1 MSNVPVA
8 MAKELSKQYLID
20 QAKAY
25 GSSLFLWG
33 LVIGFLETEGEKGV
47 LVETSLQSLNMS
59 LARALGDL
67 TAATQSEQPKGG
79 RP

>member
-8 MAKELSKQYLID
+8 MAKELAKQYPID
-20 QAKAY
+20 QTKAY

-47 LVETSLQSLNMS
+47 LVEIALERLNMS
-59 LARALGDL
+59 IARALRE
-67 TAATQSEQPKGG
+67 SE
-79 RP
+79 